1 MDFWRE
7 FPDDE
12 RASIRTMFRALFGG
26 LGLRKPV
33 AIQSVFAH
41 HRTTAAAE
49 RATLGSE
56 RYVQVAFSGEA
67 HHLDFA
73 DHDLNLVMSPDEPA
87 ASVVSF
93 IGFAA
98 YAHEYGLWPR
108 FTDLGKARLR
118 QRAADRFCV
127 AVISNPGGGVRN
139 RFVPRLHG
147 RRAVDSCGHW
157 INTTGTLAPRDVL
170 TFGDR
175 YLPFLSRYRFM
186 VCFEN
191 TCQSLYLTEKLANAY
206 AAGCVPIYWGA
217 PEAPLWLNPAAFL
230 RLEDGSDQA
239 MGRLI
244 DRVLQIEGDPAAY
257 AALHREP
264 LLAGDIPEPMR
275 LDVVRAKIEATLR
288 RSRPDAF

>member
-7 FPDDE
+7 FPDDD

-26 LGLRKPV
+26 LGLRKAV

-41 HRTTAAAE
+41 HRTTSAGDRAE
-49 RATLGSE
+49 LRTE
-56 RYVQVAFSGEA
+56 RYVHVAFSGEA
-67 HHLDFA
+67 HHVDFA
-73 DHDLNLVMSPDEPA
+73 DHDLNLVMA
-87 ASVVSF
+87 ADDPVANVVSF
-93 IGFAA
+93 IGFGA

-108 FTDLGKARLR
+108 FAERR
-118 QRAADRFCV
+118 ENAADRFCV
-127 AVISNPGGGVRN
+127 AVISNLGGGERN

-147 RRAVDSCGHW
+147 RRAIDSCGHW

-191 TCQSLYLTEKLANAY
+191 TRQSLYLTEKLANAY

-217 PEAPLWLNPAAFL
+217 PEAPRWLNPAAFL

-239 MGRLI
+239 IGRLI
-244 DRVLQIEGDPAAY
+244 DRVLQLEGDAAAY

-264 LLAGDIPEPMR
+264 LLAGDVPEPLR
-275 LDVVRAKIEATLR
+275 LDVVRAKIESTLR